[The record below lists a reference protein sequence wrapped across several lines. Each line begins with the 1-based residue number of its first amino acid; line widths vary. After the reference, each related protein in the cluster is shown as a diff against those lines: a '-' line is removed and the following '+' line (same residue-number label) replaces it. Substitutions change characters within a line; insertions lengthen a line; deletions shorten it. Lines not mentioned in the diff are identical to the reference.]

1 MTTDRHMQVAAELL
15 EAARKRA
22 AEAESQMRSMLQRL
36 ESAVKMQALAMCDA
50 CTLAAEVRAWRST
63 FDEQTGK
70 QIGDSS
76 DCRDV
81 SAARAVT
88 DECGA
93 LQRAKEAK

>member
-1 MTTDRHMQVAAELL
+1 MSDSMLRRRMEQ
-15 EAARKRA
+15 
-22 AEAESQMRSMLQRL
+22 AEADRDM
-36 ESAVKMQALAMCDA
+36 
-50 CTLAAEVRAWRST
+50 LAAEVEAWRRS

-81 SAARAVT
+81 SAARSAT
-88 DECGA
+88 DASGA